1 MTCKTKNQTLLA
13 NKQNVNPRKINHQGM
28 MGFVAPYTVYKIN
41 HKDTGVVFYYLHA
54 ILYWFFNHLSRK
66 IWKKSKAIFFINKI
80 RNYVYIKLAS
90 VLKSKSYAI
99 MYIMY
104 VYTTLLN
111 RFLSKLVWRL
121 FSQMVYFSK
130 VHSHMSVSKII

>member
-54 ILYWFFNHLSRK
+54 LLY
-66 IWKKSKAIFFINKI
+66 
-80 RNYVYIKLAS
+80 
-90 VLKSKSYAI
+90 
-99 MYIMY
+99 
-104 VYTTLLN
+104 
-111 RFLSKLVWRL
+111 
-121 FSQMVYFSK
+121 
-130 VHSHMSVSKII
+130 